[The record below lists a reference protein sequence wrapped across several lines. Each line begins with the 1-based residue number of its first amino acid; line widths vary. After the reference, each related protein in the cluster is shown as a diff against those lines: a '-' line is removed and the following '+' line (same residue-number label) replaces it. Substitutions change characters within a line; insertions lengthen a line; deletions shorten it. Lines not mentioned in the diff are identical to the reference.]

1 MRDARNVD
9 YLENACFKTSELFL
23 IFSLNILDNEEVYFF
38 WWAWQEERKPQKYY
52 SRSLH
57 FFFDKQQTANTYPT
71 LNSFTQI
78 HLATNKAR
86 DGTMNPPRLKNRSNC
101 RFG

>member
-38 WWAWQEERKPQKYY
+38 LVGVAGRKEAAKILFPIAT
-52 SRSLH
+52 
-57 FFFDKQQTANTYPT
+57 FFF
-71 LNSFTQI
+71 
-78 HLATNKAR
+78 
-86 DGTMNPPRLKNRSNC
+86 
-101 RFG
+101 